1 MNIIFESE
9 LMENQKHAD
18 VMAPDLAFDVLQS
31 QDGDSLFFSIGT
43 DNIFYL
49 TREVSQTSTG
59 WNKLDLSSALSSQH
73 GGATVAAKAF
83 SIAQNAQTLAIDL
96 ALVITVGGSDF
107 LYLSLGNAN
116 TDASWANGVTWTAIA
131 FDADTAPS
139 PLTINDVL
147 MMNISGA
154 ENIFVDVLRPGNNPL
169 KLFDRY
175 YITPGQSPQWNQQ
188 NLSIDLAAG
197 SVSSC
202 LGNRTDDPV
211 PGIYTFGTIGNE
223 QELNFTPQYNY
234 FASNPT
240 TPPESAQLTLPAG
253 ASAIASALNSSGLS
267 NLFVAATE
275 GLFLFTPDNQQKN
288 AAPVQIMSSPITAG
302 ASSLAAAT
310 VGNQTAVWGL
320 DPQGNLFY
328 VTCPAGSEANP
339 TAWSTP
345 VPLLTQVEGFAFFL
359 NLNAGNNIL
368 FAHIDGQTLVQ
379 LTQDPVTTDWLQR
392 SILLPSTNTDDV
404 IDYDSFT
411 THIQVI
417 DDNNIP
423 APNVAVAV
431 TATSP
436 VSVYLND
443 MYYRLSP
450 TVAVNTTT
458 DATGVLTVVQ
468 ETQSLSAVCYTV
480 TLTGVTPAVV
490 ANINPMSKALTTL
503 SSITCNAQ
511 TGSTNLGDVQVTNA
525 DGTQQPLVSSSVSAS
540 DLSSAAQSLVL
551 LSQSASGLP
560 QDGSRHSASLSATA
574 NVSSSLGGESK
585 IKAAAGDFFRWAK
598 GIVDK
603 VEYSIEQGA
612 EGLYHFVA
620 TIGEDVYDVVL
631 DCVSAVVHAVEFV
644 FNKIGVFF
652 DDLIKWLGF
661 IFNWSDILR
670 THKVLKNIFNQY
682 LGKCINSLNNY
693 ETDIKNA
700 FTSIY
705 NNIDTW
711 AGIPNNIPPDL
722 SNNTMDDTTRSSQ
735 PAPGQNSPQSHWGM
749 HHLKSN
755 AANGST
761 TAQPDSG
768 IMGALEGLLQPFT
781 DAVAQEEEII
791 EAAIQSLQ
799 TEIIDQIHTL
809 NWTQLAKAVVAI
821 VTDTLLE
828 TVENILL
835 ALIDFF
841 AALTKDVLDLLNATL
856 DIPVISWL
864 YKKISGD
871 DLSLLDLYCLL
882 SAIPATIIYKLVVE
896 ETPFPDNAT
905 TTALINA
912 PDFASIQQICNPS
925 QTLAVAAPHTTMPG
939 ATQTPS
945 PKPGAV
951 SNSLNN
957 TLGLI
962 GNMAAGVG
970 ALALT
975 YFAPVKQ
982 MNSSNKFYAVMASL
996 GYLPY
1001 VAPDIMGEIQ
1011 LTQQVTQ
1018 TKKWWA
1024 PVNIGITGLMVLKVS
1039 LVDLILGLVQ
1049 ISQGEGTL
1057 PGIQKYNA
1065 TWGPLVD
1072 TAANIAWQVPTMFAY
1087 FADSSAKGTTLGKV
1101 SMSGGTFFDANGW
1114 LSYPLAKAYGTG
1126 EKPASPEIWLGLA
1139 IAAGACNLAYAG
1151 LSFAEV
1157 VLMYDAAQSGQ
1168 SS

>member
-73 GGATVAAKAF
+73 GGTTVVAKAF
-83 SIAQNAQTLAIDL
+83 SIAQNAQGLGIDL
-96 ALVITVGGSDF
+96 ALVITVDGSDF

-116 TDASWANGVTWTAIA
+116 TDTSWANGVTWTAIA
-131 FDADTAPS
+131 FDAGTAPS

-147 MMNISGA
+147 MMNISGS
-154 ENIFVDVLRPGNNPL
+154 ENIFVDVLRSGNNPL

-188 NLSIDLAAG
+188 NLSFDLAAN

-202 LGNRTDDPV
+202 LGNRTNDPV

-240 TPPESAQLTLPAG
+240 TPPESSQLTLPAG
-253 ASAIASALNSSGLS
+253 ASAIASALNSSGVS

-288 AAPVQIMSSPITAG
+288 AAPVQIVSNPITAG

-328 VTCPAGSEANP
+328 VTCPAGSEATP
-339 TAWSTP
+339 SAWSTP

-359 NLNAGNNIL
+359 NLNAGNNVL
-368 FAHIDGQTLVQ
+368 FAHIDGQNLVQ

-392 SILLPSTNTDDV
+392 SILLPATNTDDV

-417 DDNNIP
+417 DDNNVP

-443 MYYRLSP
+443 VYYRLSP

-503 SSITCNAQ
+503 STIK
-511 TGSTNLGDVQVTNA
+511 TGTDLANVQVTNA
-525 DGTQQPLVSSSVSAS
+525 DGTQQPLVSSTVSTG
-540 DLSSAAQSLVL
+540 DLNNAAQSLVQ
-551 LSQSASGLP
+551 LSQSAAGLP
-560 QDGSRHSASLSATA
+560 QDGSRHNASLSTA
-574 NVSSSLGGESK
+574 ASVSSLIGSVGSSS
-585 IKAAAGDFFRWAK
+585 IKVAAGDFFRWAK
-598 GIVDK
+598 GIVDD

-620 TIGEDVYDVVL
+620 TIANDVYDVVL

-644 FNKIGVFF
+644 FNKIKVFF
-652 DDLIKWLGF
+652 EDLIKWLGF
-661 IFNWSDILR
+661 IFNWGDILR

-682 LGKCINSLNNY
+682 LGKCINSLNSY
-693 ETDIKNA
+693 STDLKDA

-722 SNNTMDDTTRSSQ
+722 SGNTMDDTTRSSQ
-735 PAPGQNSPQSHWGM
+735 PAPGQNSPQSHWGL

-768 IMGALEGLLQPFT
+768 IMGALEGLLQPFI
-781 DAVAQEEEII
+781 DAVSQEEEII

-799 TEIIDQIHTL
+799 TEIINQIHDL
-809 NWTQLAKAVVAI
+809 NWTQLAKALVAI
-821 VTDTLLE
+821 IADALLQ
-828 TVENILL
+828 TIENILL
-835 ALIDFF
+835 ALIELF

-882 SAIPATIIYKLVVE
+882 SAIPATIIYKLVTE
-896 ETPFPDNAT
+896 ETPFPDNAL

-912 PDFASIQQICNPS
+912 PDFASIQQICNPG
-925 QTLAVAAPHTTMPG
+925 QTLAAAASHTTMLG

-945 PKPGAV
+945 PMPEAI

-982 MNSSNKFYAVMASL
+982 MNSSNKFYAVMTSL
-996 GYLPY
+996 SYLPY

-1039 LVDLILGLVQ
+1039 LVDLILGLFQ
-1049 ISQGEGTL
+1049 ISQDTATP
-1057 PGIQKYNA
+1057 PGIQQYNA

-1087 FADSSAKGTTLGKV
+1087 FADSSVKGTTLGKV

-1139 IAAGACNLAYAG
+1139 ITAGAFNLTYAG

-1157 VLMYDAAQSGQ
+1157 VLMYEAAQSGQ